1 MDAFYASIYDYDLFR
16 GDGPIAV
23 VGRFVL
29 DNLHWLI
36 LTLVVHFTVL
46 GAVAYLILLER
57 KTASWVQDR
66 LGPNRV
72 GFGFGLDF
80 MPKFHFWGLGQP
92 LADGLKFIMKE
103 DYNAKSVDK
112 VLFTLAPMMMV
123 VTVIISIA
131 TIPWGGVKGE
141 REVIDVTR
149 AAVAAQNVGLP
160 IGSGVAEA
168 IAESPDFRRGNEII
182 GDVDLYLVG
191 SGAARTGVEAALA
204 AELAG
209 GGQAVSRLDYEGR
222 LLPGQVAPVLAEG
235 TRLVA
240 AYTQGWYFQIAHINI
255 GVLFILAAL
264 SLAVYGVVVGGW
276 ASNNK
281 YSFLG
286 GLRATANMISYEIPL
301 GMSVLVLV
309 ICFSTL
315 DLARIVDLQA
325 TYWLGFIPAWNVFAF
340 PLAFLLF
347 LVCIHA
353 EANRAPFDMAEA
365 EQELVGGYHTEYS
378 SMRFAI
384 FFLAEYAGMVT
395 TSALCVALFFGG
407 WHIPW
412 IDLLFPVFGGGVDA
426 GSRMVTD
433 SLLVVIL
440 RFGVFFAK
448 TILILFIFIWVR
460 WSLPRFRFDQVMQI
474 AWRSMIPI
482 ALILVILTTAVV
494 VWSGGNTFDGLN
506 FAEAAAL
513 LLANVITVALMVV
526 GGRLMPKAPDSN
538 RRLGVGPGRFDNR
551 LPAPDHGAGGT
562 NGRVSPA

>member
-1 MDAFYASIYDYDLFR
+1 VDAFYQSIYDYDLLR
-16 GDGPIAV
+16 GDGVIAV
-23 VGRFVL
+23 IGRFIL
-29 DNLHWLI
+29 DNLHWMI
-36 LTLVVHFTVL
+36 LTLVVHFLVL
-46 GAVAYLILLER
+46 GAVAYIILLER

-72 GFGFGLDF
+72 GFSFGLDF

-103 DYNAKSVDK
+103 DYNAKNVDK
-112 VLFTLAPMMMV
+112 ILFTLAPMMMV
-123 VTVIISIA
+123 ITVIISIA
-131 TIPWGGVKGE
+131 VIPWGGVKGE
-141 REVIDVTR
+141 REVVDVTVVAER
-149 AAVAAQNVGLP
+149 AQQAGLPVGPAVAAA
-160 IGSGVAEA
+160 IEA
-168 IAESPDFRRGNEII
+168 SPEFRRGNDVI
-182 GDVDLYLVG
+182 GDIDLYQIG
-191 SGAARTGVEAALA
+191 SGAARTGIEAALV
-204 AELAG
+204 AEIG
-209 GGQAVSRLDYEGR
+209 GGATPVTRLNGVGAVQ
-222 LLPGQVAPVLAEG
+222 PGQTLQPLAEN

-240 AYTQGWYFQIAHINI
+240 SFTQGWHFQIANINI

-301 GMSVLVLV
+301 GISVLVLV

-325 TYWLGFIPAWNVFAF
+325 NYWLGVIPAWNVFAF

-412 IDLLFPVFGGGVDA
+412 IDLIFPVFGGAVDPE
-426 GSRMVTD
+426 SRMVTD
-433 SLLVVIL
+433 NILINLL
-440 RFGVFFAK
+440 RFGVFFVK
-448 TILILFIFIWVR
+448 TILVLFIFIWVR
-460 WSLPRFRFDQVMQI
+460 WSLPRFRFDQVMHI
-474 AWRSMIPI
+474 AWKAMIPI
-482 ALILVILTTAVV
+482 SLILVVATTVV
-494 VWSGGNTFDGLN
+494 VVASGGNTADGLN

-513 LLANVITVALMVV
+513 LLANVVTLGVSMVGAKLLPTGPSTNDRINV
-526 GGRLMPKAPDSN
+526 PN
-538 RRLGVGPGRFDNR
+538 RRLTP
-551 LPAPDHGAGGT
+551 LPRGLRALSGQ
-562 NGRVSPA
+562 PATA